1 MLTGLC
7 ECCAGECLRVEL
19 TRAGLLCTRG
29 SPSNLL
35 WIEKLLPQPDNAVSF
50 RWQGSFSSHPNFVSW
65 TFNIPI
71 LLATSTFQRHTRQNL
86 VIHRPCPAGRGGN
99 LNLPFLRGL
108 LVTGHRTRQTSSSPH
123 PPPTPRPAT
132 HPRPSRGPT
141 CTAHVAGPAHPDM
154 RLRLPRRQLCANA
167 NARPRTTMTP
177 TTKQATPW
185 LCSLNQ
191 DRPTDLGTASCQLGR
206 VV

>member
-1 MLTGLC
+1 M
-7 ECCAGECLRVEL
+7 
-19 TRAGLLCTRG
+19 RG

-50 RWQGSFSSHPNFVSW
+50 RWQGSSSSHPNFVSW

-86 VIHRPCPAGRGGN
+86 VIHRPCPAGRGGI
-99 LNLPFLRGL
+99 LSLPFLRGL
-108 LVTGHRTRQTSSSPH
+108 LVTQTSSSPH
-123 PPPTPRPAT
+123 PPPTPRPAI

-141 CTAHVAGPAHPDM
+141 CTAHVAGPAHRDM

-177 TTKQATPW
+177 TTTQATLW
-185 LCSLNQ
+185 LSSLNQ
-191 DRPTDLGTASCQLGR
+191 DHPTDLGTHHVSSAEWCRLGR
-206 VV
+206 VL